1 MCTKILKSK
10 EQGQRMLLE
19 DQTSTV
25 SHTFPVQAYSVSYFR
40 FDTEQFGEARL

>member
-1 MCTKILKSK
+1 
-10 EQGQRMLLE
+10 MLLE

-25 SHTFPVQAYSVSYFR
+25 PGIFPVQDYSVSYFR